1 MENRSSAEKTAASA
15 MKPLLDAIRAARR
28 PAFFTGAGVSTL
40 CGIPDFRGPDGVYR
54 DPDAARMFEIDLF
67 DRDPSFFYGH
77 ADALVYGN
85 AGTRPG
91 PVHEAL
97 VALQR
102 AGKCAGV
109 VTQNIDGLHERAGSS
124 PVFAVHGSAALH
136 HCRRC
141 GDEKTFDEIR
151 ALRAAQRGGGLPAAA
166 QRGGGLPAAAQR
178 GGGLP
183 AAAQGGGGLPA
194 AAQRG
199 GGLPA
204 AVCVPRCPKCGG
216 VYKPDITFFGE
227 ALPEEAFRGAMAL
240 AARCDLM
247 VVLGSSLV
255 VQPAASIPLA
265 ALRSGARLAIVNRGE
280 TPLDPFAFFRASDLA
295 AFAAAVLR
303 PAPPQPGLSAN

>member
-1 MENRSSAEKTAASA
+1 MNNDFS
-15 MKPLLDAIRAARR
+15 PLLSAIRSARA

-40 CGIPDFRGPDGVYR
+40 CGIPDFRGPSGVYR

-67 DRDPSFFYGH
+67 DSDPSFFYRK
-77 ADALVYGN
+77 ADALVYGSDDV
-85 AGTRPG
+85 RPG

-97 VALQR
+97 VALQK
-102 AGKCAGV
+102 AGRCAGV

-141 GDEKTFDEIR
+141 GDVKTYDEIR
-151 ALRAAQRGGGLPAAA
+151 AIRAAIRSGQNGGLGGASRPGEPQRGGGL
-166 QRGGGLPAAAQR
+166 QS
-178 GGGLP
+178 
-183 AAAQGGGGLPA
+183 
-194 AAQRG
+194 
-199 GGLPA
+199 
-204 AVCVPRCPKCGG
+204 AVASGIASAVPRCAKCGG

-227 ALPEEAFRGAMAL
+227 ALPEDAFRGAMAL
-240 AARCDLM
+240 ASRCDLM

-280 TPLDPFAFFRASDLA
+280 TPLDPFAFFRADDLA
-295 AFAAAVLR
+295 SFASAVLR
-303 PAPPQPGLSAN
+303 AFPA